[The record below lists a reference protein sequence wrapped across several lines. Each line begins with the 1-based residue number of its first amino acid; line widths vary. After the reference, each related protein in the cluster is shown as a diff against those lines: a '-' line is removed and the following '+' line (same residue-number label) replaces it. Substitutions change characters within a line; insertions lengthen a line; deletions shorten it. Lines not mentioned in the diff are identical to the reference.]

1 LAVSTTVMFPFYAS
15 ERASS
20 KNRERRKFFDSKRP
34 RLSFAPTFV
43 IVLRNNRTAIC
54 DIFFFESSSS
64 EIETF
69 ARTRNERVIIAH
81 EKKKKK
87 RRRNQNRASSPPP
100 PPRER
105 ERVLSSP
112 RIFFFSASL
121 FSLVRALFFGYSVVR
136 RSASSGGCA
145 FKRIIIFAF
154 LFVRSSSKSP
164 TMMRAGREK

>member
-1 LAVSTTVMFPFYAS
+1 MFPFYAS

-34 RLSFAPTFV
+34 RLTALHPRLF
-43 IVLRNNRTAIC
+43 IVLRNNQTAIC

-81 EKKKKK
+81 KKKKK
-87 RRRNQNRASSPPP
+87 ERRRNQNRASSPPRERE
-100 PPRER
+100 RER